1 MKKLAIV
8 LLLLLC
14 SMCLL
19 SACDL
24 IPLPTTSNYTITSE
38 KDTYEVAVGTTLDY
52 KTLFTI
58 TDANGNKV
66 TVTDAMI
73 SAPNA
78 DLTKEGFIFP
88 VTCSYQG
95 ATKAIIIVVT
105 ANGSSGGGTTGGDS
119 VGTHETIDLTSAD
132 NKVSASADKLAFAK
146 GDLKVTIDKASSAS
160 DLVDKTADGY
170 SARVYKGATVTVEYP
185 KMTKIVINCDDY
197 VSGGSTY
204 YSGFDDMT
212 VSGATITRDGTVVT
226 ITFESATDKFVSASV
241 ASQVRILSIEVFTS
255 TGGSSSGG
263 TTGGDSTGGD
273 STGGGT
279 TGGGDSTGGDST
291 GGGSTGDQTS
301 ADLSDVFANY
311 NDYDKW
317 NFKLTFTADAEDE
330 EVASEYAYTLV
341 YFYDGYDLYYT
352 DLNESFVDYV
362 IYTDTTI
369 LYYFDNED
377 GTHTIFTEGTSD
389 FEDYYNGLDFV
400 DLTKLGD
407 YEFAKNGDHYSAKV
421 PSTAGNTILGEYEDC
436 TYLTFDLY
444 VANGKITKIV
454 ATQQDDNLNT
464 TFTYTVELS
473 NYGTVTVD
481 VSDLD
486 IDDSTGGD
494 STGGDSTSGGSTGSE
509 TQKDIVVTFQNS
521 TGSATLNSTGDV
533 KFTASSIA
541 SGWDE
546 SGDKRGIFFNK
557 SSGNVTL
564 TSTTTVNNVAS
575 VTVVVS
581 ENKGKE
587 STVKV
592 KVGSTVFTCDGK
604 DGATFVSVKNSV
616 FTFSTTTAVSGTV
629 TIEIVPSVS
638 SGTGIGSTYIQSIKL
653 SATGTSSSGGGSTPT
668 ETMPSQKYDETKH
681 EDNENLLFDAQNK
694 YYQDENYFA
703 STGLNPQ
710 GKYDVLVIPVEFSN
724 DKFKDQEL
732 IDLESVF
739 NNKANTG
746 WESVSSYYNT
756 SSYGKLDLTFNIT
769 QKVTLDRNYQSFD
782 NGQDYGGDILKLALD
797 ALDGTIDFSKYD
809 YNNDGFIDGIYIIYS
824 APIDYNGDYY
834 WAYVTSYSEG
844 LDDPEDTTKYDGKYP
859 YTYLFASI
867 DFMYESIETS
877 EEDDYNSP
885 IAGLKLNA
893 TTYIHETGHM
903 LGLDDYYDYNAGTG
917 SDQGLGGA
925 DMMDYTVGDHNAY
938 SKLMLGWV
946 NPTVITSTTTI
957 TISSFESSG
966 QFIMVLLDYNGS
978 YFSEYLIIDLYT
990 ATGLNALHAGVNGSL
1005 LYYNSNDTGAAFG
1018 ARIYHVDSTIDTP
1031 YNDDYWSFTD
1041 NNNSITSDPLIK
1053 LVEADGDKNFESDI
1067 YNGSAYASENDLWQT
1082 GDVFSEIQPNYTRH
1096 DGKLVNFDISF
1107 DSVTA
1112 DSATITITFN
1122 TAE

>member
-8 LLLLLC
+8 LLMLLC

-24 IPLPTTSNYTITSE
+24 IPLPTTSHYTITSE
-38 KDTYEVAVGTTLDY
+38 KDTYEVAVGATLDY

-95 ATKAIIIVVT
+95 TTKAIIIVVT

-160 DLVDKTADGY
+160 GLVDKTADGY
-170 SARVYKGATVTVEYP
+170 AARVYKGATVTVEYP
-185 KMTKIVINCDDY
+185 KMTKIVINCDDRE
-197 VSGGSTY
+197 SGGSTF

-241 ASQVRILSIEVFTS
+241 ASQVRILSVEVFTS
-255 TGGSSSGG
+255 TDGSSSGG
-263 TTGGDSTGGD
+263 TTGGGTS
-273 STGGGT
+273 GGGT
-279 TGGGDSTGGDST
+279 T

-311 NDYDKW
+311 SDYDKW

-330 EVASEYAYTLV
+330 EVASEYAYTLI
-341 YFYDGYDLYYT
+341 YFYDGYDFYYT
-352 DLNESFVDYV
+352 DLDDSFIDYV

-377 GTHTIFTEGTSD
+377 GTHTILTEGSAD
-389 FEDYYNGLDFV
+389 FEDYYGGVDFV

-407 YEFAKNGDHYSAKV
+407 YEFVKNGDHYSAKV
-421 PSTAGNTILGEYEDC
+421 PSTAGNVILGEYEGC

-444 VANGKITKIV
+444 IANGKITKIV
-454 ATQQDDNLNT
+454 ATQQDDSLNT

-486 IDDSTGGD
+486 VDDSTGGD
-494 STGGDSTSGGSTGSE
+494 ST
-509 TQKDIVVTFQNS
+509 
-521 TGSATLNSTGDV
+521 
-533 KFTASSIA
+533 
-541 SGWDE
+541 
-546 SGDKRGIFFNK
+546 
-557 SSGNVTL
+557 
-564 TSTTTVNNVAS
+564 
-575 VTVVVS
+575 
-581 ENKGKE
+581 
-587 STVKV
+587 
-592 KVGSTVFTCDGK
+592 
-604 DGATFVSVKNSV
+604 
-616 FTFSTTTAVSGTV
+616 
-629 TIEIVPSVS
+629 
-638 SGTGIGSTYIQSIKL
+638 
-653 SATGTSSSGGGSTPT
+653 GGGSTPT

-681 EDNENLLFDAQNK
+681 EDNENLLFNAQNK

-710 GKYDVLVIPVEFSN
+710 GKYEVLVIPVEFFD
-724 DKFKDQEL
+724 DKFEDQEL

-769 QKVTLDRNYQSFD
+769 QKVTLDRSYQYFD

-824 APIDYNGDYY
+824 APIDYGTDAYY

-844 LDDPEDTTKYDGKYP
+844 LDDPEDTTKFDGKYP

-877 EEDDYNSP
+877 EEDNYNTP

-903 LGLDDYYDYNAGTG
+903 LGLDDYYDYEDKMG
-917 SDQGLGGA
+917 SNQGLGGA

-946 NPTVITSTTTI
+946 KPTVITSTTTI

-966 QFIMVLLDYNGS
+966 QFIMILLDYNGS

-1031 YNDDYWSFTD
+1031 YNDDDYWSFTD
-1041 NNNSITSDPLIK
+1041 NNNSTTDDPLIK

-1112 DSATITITFN
+1112 DGATITITFN